1 MIRLSR
7 ESKVAKLQTALFRRG
22 CAGTDAVIAPYRQ
35 LSLGVLSG
43 SLNTAAS
50 CGIYPGCPHQMQR
63 EFSARV
69 RESWRAGVVG
79 SFFRRQS
86 RREAFKYLWPEFPHS
101 QHPQILLSQPRGL
114 FAFGNARIAREHCH
128 PRGKTDS
135 VAISLISNDL
145 RIAWNWQPTCKLQR
159 RFGGRP
165 DREARPATTKRG
177 FLMVECGRRDHQRR
191 TANTS
196 SRQVRGPCCRLSEP
210 VRPAGRIR

>member
-1 MIRLSR
+1 MEGKPTHRAQCPSP
-7 ESKVAKLQTALFRRG
+7 VATTATVWRFVQV
-22 CAGTDAVIAPYRQ
+22 D
-35 LSLGVLSG
+35 
-43 SLNTAAS
+43 
-50 CGIYPGCPHQMQR
+50 R

-79 SFFRRQS
+79 SFFRRQG

>member
-1 MIRLSR
+1 MEGKPTHRAQCPSP
-7 ESKVAKLQTALFRRG
+7 VATTATVWRFVQV
-22 CAGTDAVIAPYRQ
+22 D
-35 LSLGVLSG
+35 
-43 SLNTAAS
+43 
-50 CGIYPGCPHQMQR
+50 R

-79 SFFRRQS
+79 SFFRRQG

-145 RIAWNWQPTCKLQR
+145 RIAWNWQPTCELQR
-159 RFGGRP
+159 RCGAVLTG
-165 DREARPATTKRG
+165 KRG
-177 FLMVECGRRDHQRR
+177 
-191 TANTS
+191 
-196 SRQVRGPCCRLSEP
+196 RQPRSAVFSVLPCRA
-210 VRPAGRIR
+210 AGRSWSNVAGVTTNAGPRTHPPAR